1 MSEITT
7 PPTARTDVRPGTP
20 APTADRPPRTRA
32 VGVGLAVTATVFAAT
47 MAFGGPEASD
57 LTERMIDLTGLAF
70 QLGLFGLLGVM
81 LRTAATGTGRA
92 GRGLLHVERVVLA
105 VASLWSVL
113 HAVVPPAVQEAPWM
127 VAMDMFWPLSMFG
140 MTVVGVTV
148 AVVGRWRGL
157 LRWWTAAGCAWFVA
171 SIPVAVLF
179 PEGPGQVVGVAY
191 MIIGFGGIGVLLA
204 LRPGLPVRG

>member
-32 VGVGLAVTATVFAAT
+32 VGIGLAVTATVFAVT

-57 LTERMIDLTGLAF
+57 LTERIIDLTGLAF
-70 QLGLFGLLGVM
+70 QVGLFGLLWVM
-81 LRTAATGTGRA
+81 LGTAATGTGRV

-113 HAVVPPAVQEAPWM
+113 HAVVPPAVQQAPWM
-127 VAMDMFWPLSMFG
+127 VALDMFWPLSMFG

-157 LRWWTAAGCAWFVA
+157 LRWWTAVGCAWFVA